1 MPGPPPNIGDRS
13 QPHLHADGMIIVN
26 RFSGKDTMEKGRHI
40 YPERK
45 RRELTQDEKEA
56 LRRHIEAGDDDIYKL
71 SGKFA
76 CSTSQVAGIK
86 AALHR

>member
-1 MPGPPPNIGDRS
+1 MPGLLPNIGDRS
-13 QPHLHADGMIIVN
+13 QPHLHADGMITVS
-26 RFSGKDTMEKGRHI
+26 RLPRKDTMEKGRHI

-45 RRELTQDEKEA
+45 RRELTQEEKEG

-76 CSTSQVAGIK
+76 CSSSQVAGIK